1 MSGVG
6 LSTIRPEVIV
16 MEEAITIKTVTEY
29 PLKAKILLVS
39 KDPLELFDFTF
50 F

>member
-6 LSTIRPEVIV
+6 LSTIRPDVIV
-16 MEEAITIKTVTEY
+16 MAEAITIKTVTEC
-29 PLKAKILLVS
+29 PIEAKILLVS
-39 KDPLELFDFTF
+39 KDPLGLFDFTF